1 MTEEE
6 YAERRRALEQE
17 LQRDL
22 ALIHAAH
29 EARVRSLDRLRRLAM
44 EGNESEAVSIPGKE
58 EHDRT
63 GTMGDAVPPAPAAS
77 RKPSSPPG
85 AFLNDLC
92 DVLSQLPEVFDKED
106 VVRLVGYKPTHSTFH
121 RALARLQD
129 EGSVAI
135 EDHSEGGVHTTYR
148 KLTGPPQ
155 T

>member
-1 MTEEE
+1 MTQEE
-6 YAERRRALEQE
+6 YEERRRALEQE

-58 EHDRT
+58 EQDRT

-85 AFLNDLC
+85 AFLSDLR
-92 DVLSQLPEVFDKED
+92 DVFSQLPEVFDKKD
-106 VVRLVGYKPTHSTFH
+106 VVQLVGYEPTHSTFH
-121 RALARLQD
+121 RALTRLQD
-129 EGSVAI
+129 EDSVAI
-135 EDHSEGGVHTTYR
+135 EDYSDGAMHTTYR

>member
-58 EHDRT
+58 EQDRN
-63 GTMGDAVPPAPAAS
+63 GTMGNAVPPAPTAS

-106 VVRLVGYKPTHSTFH
+106 VVRLIGYKPTHSTFH

-135 EDHSEGGVHTTYR
+135 EDHSEGGWHTTYR

>member
-29 EARVRSLDRLRRLAM
+29 AARVRSLDSLRRLAL
-44 EGNESEAVSIPGKE
+44 EGNESEIVSAPGKE
-58 EHDRT
+58 EQGRT
-63 GTMGDAVPPAPAAS
+63 GTMGETGPPAPATA
-77 RKPSSPPG
+77 RKPASPPG
-85 AFLNDLC
+85 AFLNDLRA
-92 DVLSQLPEVFDKED
+92 VFSQLPEVFDKKD
-106 VVRLVGYKPTHSTFH
+106 VVRLVGYEPTHSTFH
-121 RALARLQD
+121 RALTRLQD

-135 EDHSEGGVHTTYR
+135 EDYSEGGMHTTYR